1 MSSKQRLHPVAIILN
16 FITFIR
22 HSIFAFIAGY
32 FAFNGGQSQFYFIL
46 GVIGILAL
54 FLIGSLLTWWRF
66 TYIVVD
72 DEIRIE
78 QGIFVRKKRYI
89 SKNRIQSID
98 LTANVLHRIF
108 GLVKVQIETAS
119 SGGAAEASL
128 SAVRKSE
135 GERIRNE
142 LKSLTSNIDRTVE
155 TEKQQEPI
163 QKISFGRLFI
173 AGTTSG
179 SIGVILALVVFASQE
194 LEQFIPDTVYENT
207 ITWLIGLSLLFIV
220 GIIIVILIL
229 LWLLGIAGT
238 MIKYGNFTI
247 TKNEKELF
255 ITRGLLEKKQLTI
268 PLNRIQAVGIK
279 QNIIRQPFGFVT
291 LFAVVAGGSMDK
303 AEDFPVLF
311 PIMKESEVEQFLST
325 FLPNYSQLSH
335 SIHQLPKR
343 AMKFYLFRS
352 SAIFILLIGIVG
364 YLFMSF
370 IWIPV
375 VLFLLSLLLGF
386 LRYKDAGYVFEE
398 KRLTIQYRLISKVK
412 MVMFHR
418 RIQAFE
424 EKQHKIQRLQKLATV
439 TISIIGSL
447 GAGNHYRIK
456 DLDETGSAQLEKWYS
471 YRS

>member
-1 MSSKQRLHPVAIILN
+1 MKTMSSKQRLHPVAIILN

-173 AGTTSG
+173 AGTASG

-194 LEQFIPDTVYENT
+194 LEQFIPDTVYEN
-207 ITWLIGLSLLFIV
+207 
-220 GIIIVILIL
+220 
-229 LWLLGIAGT
+229 
-238 MIKYGNFTI
+238 
-247 TKNEKELF
+247 
-255 ITRGLLEKKQLTI
+255 
-268 PLNRIQAVGIK
+268 
-279 QNIIRQPFGFVT
+279 
-291 LFAVVAGGSMDK
+291 
-303 AEDFPVLF
+303 
-311 PIMKESEVEQFLST
+311 
-325 FLPNYSQLSH
+325 
-335 SIHQLPKR
+335 
-343 AMKFYLFRS
+343 
-352 SAIFILLIGIVG
+352 
-364 YLFMSF
+364 
-370 IWIPV
+370 
-375 VLFLLSLLLGF
+375 
-386 LRYKDAGYVFEE
+386 
-398 KRLTIQYRLISKVK
+398 
-412 MVMFHR
+412 
-418 RIQAFE
+418 
-424 EKQHKIQRLQKLATV
+424 
-439 TISIIGSL
+439 
-447 GAGNHYRIK
+447 
-456 DLDETGSAQLEKWYS
+456 
-471 YRS
+471 